1 MIQLYHDYIII
12 IIIYYQISTWK
23 FVLSIVFRYFSTD
36 SIFKYKVAQIP
47 TDMNIYIVAI

>member
-1 MIQLYHDYIII
+1 MIELYYDYI
-12 IIIYYQISTWK
+12 IIIYYQITWK